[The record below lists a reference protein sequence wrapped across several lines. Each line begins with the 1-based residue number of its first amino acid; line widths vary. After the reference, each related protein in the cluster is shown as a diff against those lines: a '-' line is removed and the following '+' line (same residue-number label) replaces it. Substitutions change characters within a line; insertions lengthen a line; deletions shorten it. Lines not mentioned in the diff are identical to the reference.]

1 MDYRFLINHS
11 EHSMTLDL
19 SAHRGPQVQT
29 ISNYQFTSEFVLTSL
44 RQTANTCKIGLA
56 VKSTGKSKCK

>member
-19 SAHRGPQVQT
+19 FAHRGPQVQT
-29 ISNYQFTSEFVLTSL
+29 ISNQFTSEFVLTSL
-44 RQTANTCKIGLA
+44 RQTANNCKIGLA
-56 VKSTGKSKCK
+56 VKSTGKSKCE